1 MRPLQETRYHLLSS
15 PPPTQHCLQLLKP
28 KRRLGTIRKLWET
41 LFKGHSSISSL
52 RTATTDSIYKN
63 NGNSVSTEGP
73 CGVGLRSVCW
83 KLFLLFPGFKP
94 EAWSRTIRCE
104 RAAFEELKKV
114 HVSPFEKAADFG
126 EGIDP
131 LAEVAEN
138 PWEQFRKDE
147 SLRKEIL
154 QDIER
159 CMPEN
164 TYFRDPTI
172 QNSLLNILFIY
183 CKLNADVSYR
193 QGMHEIVAIILW
205 VVSCDAI
212 STTAGTEG
220 QEEERKPVADENIMV
235 ECLDHQFIEH
245 DTFSLFQVVMRSAK
259 AWYEIGE
266 EALDSVK
273 GRGRNENRNSS
284 PIVEK
289 SKYIHEHLLMA
300 VDPELAEHLKALD
313 VLPQVFLI
321 RWIRLLFGREFP
333 FEELLEV
340 WDALFAE
347 DPNLQLVD
355 HICVAM
361 LLRVRWQLM
370 EADYSTALTLVL
382 RYPSPTAPDIPA
394 TFVAD
399 AIYLRDN
406 PTFAGGKRIVVKY
419 SNRTPTPPAQKQ
431 RAPKLS
437 RKNSPLTPPARFLQT
452 GQLESIVQDVAK
464 NMLSQG
470 ERWGVNRAVRDAV
483 GDIKKNVQGLQQSQH
498 QQWAAQESARE
509 AELVRRS
516 RELSKKLKAD
526 DDRRKKLERLLQL
539 SIEELE
545 KNDLTTE
552 QKKVSLVRLNHV
564 RECLLDGTKT
574 VDYTASAA
582 PLPKILP
589 ITTSV
594 PTTPPSPP
602 ANPPLSRCAPPSSIC
617 TIHTPTSTVSQ
628 PTQKPK
634 SAPPSPPGPTP
645 PPKPQKV
652 PTSPQGSF
660 VKTSFKNN
668 SDPDFLTHRP
678 RASLAQ
684 SSFAWMLGDDPAA
697 KTKTAFVSASVRKSG
712 NANSNHGGGGG
723 GGSGGA
729 AGADGV
735 GNSVR
740 VDATWTPDVD
750 EGFDLGRLRRKR

>member
-1 MRPLQETRYHLLSS
+1 MRPLQETSES
-15 PPPTQHCLQLLKP
+15 
-28 KRRLGTIRKLWET
+28 
-41 LFKGHSSISSL
+41 
-52 RTATTDSIYKN
+52 
-63 NGNSVSTEGP
+63 NSRTEGP

-83 KLFLLFPGFKP
+83 RLFLLFPGFKP

-104 RAAFEELKKV
+104 RAAFEELKRV
-114 HVSPFEKAADFG
+114 HVSPFEKAADLS

-147 SLRKEIL
+147 SLRKEIF

-164 TYFRDPTI
+164 AYFRDPAI
-172 QNSLLNILFIY
+172 QNSILNILFIY

-205 VVSCDAI
+205 VVACDAI
-212 STTAGTEG
+212 SPAASVEEKEEG
-220 QEEERKPVADENIMV
+220 KPAADEDIMV
-235 ECLDHQFIEH
+235 ECLDHRFTEH

-259 AWYEIGE
+259 AWYEPGE
-266 EALDSVK
+266 EAPDSVG
-273 GRGRNENRNSS
+273 GRGRSENRNGS

-300 VDPELAEHLKALD
+300 VDPELSEHLKALD

-355 HICVAM
+355 HVCVAM

-370 EADYSTALTLVL
+370 GADYSTALTLVL
-382 RYPSPTAPDIPA
+382 RYPSPTAPDLPA

-399 AIYLRDN
+399 AIYIRDN
-406 PTFAGGKRIVVKY
+406 PTFAGGKHIVVKY
-419 SNRTPTPPAQKQ
+419 SNRAPTPPVRKQ

-437 RKNSPLTPPARFLQT
+437 RKNSSLTPPTRFLQT
-452 GQLESIVQDVAK
+452 GQLESIVQDVTK

-483 GDIKKNVQGLQQSQH
+483 GDIKKNVQGFQNSQH

-526 DDRRKKLERLLQL
+526 DDRRKKLEKLLQL
-539 SIEELE
+539 SIEELG
-545 KNDLTTE
+545 KDDLSTR
-552 QKKVSLVRLNHV
+552 QKKASLMRLNHV
-564 RECLLDGTKT
+564 RECLSDGTKT
-574 VDYTASAA
+574 VDYTPSIEPSSEAH
-582 PLPKILP
+582 P
-589 ITTSV
+589 ITASVLTTSSS
-594 PTTPPSPP
+594 PT
-602 ANPPLSRCAPPSSIC
+602 AKPPLSRRAPPS
-617 TIHTPTSTVSQ
+617 PTSATHTSTSTISQ
-628 PTQKPK
+628 QTQNPK
-634 SAPPSPPGPTP
+634 SAPPSPPGPDP

-652 PTSPQGSF
+652 PTSPQGGF

-697 KTKTAFVSASVRKSG
+697 KTKTAFVSASTRKSG
-712 NANSNHGGGGG
+712 NANPNHGG
-723 GGSGGA
+723 GGSGG
-729 AGADGV
+729 GGGVGGTDGV
-735 GNSVR
+735 GDGVR

-750 EGFDLGRLRRKR
+750 EGFDLERLKRKR

>member
-1 MRPLQETRYHLLSS
+1 MRTLQETR
-15 PPPTQHCLQLLKP
+15 
-28 KRRLGTIRKLWET
+28 KRWES
-41 LFKGHSSISSL
+41 LFKGHSSISAL
-52 RTATTDSIYKN
+52 RAATTDGIQKS
-63 NGNSVSTEGP
+63 NGNGSTSTEGP
-73 CGVGLRSVCW
+73 CGGGLRSVCW
-83 KLFLLFPGFKP
+83 KLFLLFPEFKP

-104 RAAFEELKKV
+104 RAAFEELKRV

-126 EGIDP
+126 EGVDP

-147 SLRKEIL
+147 SLRKEIF

-172 QNSLLNILFIY
+172 QNSLLNTLFIY

-205 VVSCDAI
+205 VVACDAI
-212 STTAGTEG
+212 SLATGADEKEESK
-220 QEEERKPVADENIMV
+220 EEEGGKLVADENVMI
-235 ECLDHQFIEH
+235 ECLDHRFIEH

-259 AWYEIGE
+259 AWYELGE
-266 EALDSVK
+266 EAPSSVK
-273 GRGRNENRNSS
+273 GRGRSENRASS

-289 SKYIHEHLLMA
+289 SKYIHEYLLMA

-382 RYPSPTAPDIPA
+382 RYPSPTAPDLPA

-399 AIYLRDN
+399 AIYIRDN
-406 PTFAGGKRIVVKY
+406 PTFAGGKHIVVKY
-419 SNRTPTPPAQKQ
+419 SNRAPTPPVQKP

-437 RKNSPLTPPARFLQT
+437 RKNSPLTSPTRFLQT

-483 GDIKKNVQGLQQSQH
+483 GDIKKNVQGFQHSQQ

-516 RELSKKLKAD
+516 RELSKKLKVD
-526 DDRRKKLERLLQL
+526 DHRRKKLEKLLRL

-545 KNDLTTE
+545 RDDLSSE
-552 QKKVSLVRLNHV
+552 QKKASLARLNHV
-564 RECLLDGTKT
+564 RECLSDSTKS
-574 VDYTASAA
+574 VDYTPPAVPSSN
-582 PLPKILP
+582 IP
-589 ITTSV
+589 IITSV
-594 PTTPPSPP
+594 PTT
-602 ANPPLSRCAPPSSIC
+602 APSSPVVKSPISRRASSPSA
-617 TIHTPTSTVSQ
+617 IPTSTSTISQ
-628 PTQKPK
+628 PTKKPT
-634 SAPPSPPGPTP
+634 STPPPPPAPAP

-652 PTSPQGSF
+652 PTSPQGNF

-697 KTKTAFVSASVRKSG
+697 KTKTAFVSASTRKSG
-712 NANSNHGGGGG
+712 NSNSSSGGGGSGAGGGGG
-723 GGSGGA
+723 GGGGV
-729 AGADGV
+729 DGL
-735 GNSVR
+735 GDGIK

-750 EGFDLGRLRRKR
+750 EGFDLERLRRKR

>member
-1 MRPLQETRYHLLSS
+1 MRPLKETR
-15 PPPTQHCLQLLKP
+15 
-28 KRRLGTIRKLWET
+28 KRWGS

-52 RTATTDSIYKN
+52 RTATTDAIYEN
-63 NGNSVSTEGP
+63 NGSNSSTESP
-73 CGVGLRSVCW
+73 CGAGLRSVCW
-83 KLFLLFPGFKP
+83 RLFLLFPGFKP

-104 RAAFEELKKV
+104 RAAFEELKRI

-147 SLRKEIL
+147 SLRKEIF

-164 TYFRDPTI
+164 TYFRAPAI
-172 QNSLLNILFIY
+172 QNSILNILFIY

-205 VVSCDAI
+205 VVACDAI
-212 STTAGTEG
+212 SPVTDA
-220 QEEERKPVADENIMV
+220 EEKEQGKPTADENIMV

-259 AWYEIGE
+259 AWYEPGE
-266 EALDSVK
+266 EASDSVK
-273 GRGRNENRNSS
+273 GRGRSENRNSS

-300 VDPELAEHLKALD
+300 VDPELSEHLKALD

-355 HICVAM
+355 HVCVAM

-382 RYPSPTAPDIPA
+382 RYPSPTAPDLPV

-399 AIYLRDN
+399 AIYIRDN
-406 PTFAGGKRIVVKY
+406 PTFAGGKHIVVKY
-419 SNRTPTPPAQKQ
+419 SNRAPTPPAQKQ

-437 RKNSPLTPPARFLQT
+437 RKNSPVTPPARFLQT

-483 GDIKKNVQGLQQSQH
+483 GDIKKNVQGFQHNQH

-516 RELSKKLKAD
+516 RELSKKLRAD
-526 DDRRKKLERLLQL
+526 DDRRKKLEKLLQL

-545 KNDLTTE
+545 KDDLSTK
-552 QKKVSLVRLNHV
+552 QKKESLMRLNHV
-564 RECLLDGTKT
+564 RECLSDGTKT
-574 VDYTASAA
+574 VDYTPSTEPSPETHTITASV
-582 PLPKILP
+582 L
-589 ITTSV
+589 TTS
-594 PTTPPSPP
+594 PSST
-602 ANPPLSRCAPPSSIC
+602 AKPPLSRRAAPSSTS
-617 TIHTPTSTVSQ
+617 TIHTSTSTTSQ
-628 PTQKPK
+628 QTQKPK
-634 SAPPSPPGPTP
+634 SAPPSPPSPAP
-645 PPKPQKV
+645 PPKPQRV
-652 PTSPQGSF
+652 PTSPQGGF
-660 VKTSFKNN
+660 VKTSFKSN

-697 KTKTAFVSASVRKSG
+697 KTKTAFVSASIRKSG
-712 NANSNHGGGGG
+712 NANSNHGGRGSGGG
-723 GGSGGA
+723 GGAG
-729 AGADGV
+729 GADGV
-735 GNSVR
+735 GDGVR

-750 EGFDLGRLRRKR
+750 EGFDLERLRRKR